1 MRGGEHDSSSFS
13 LCPLL
18 TPSAPP
24 LIPARNS
31 NAFTGAREEE
41 GGADIQD
48 LPCCSLG
55 RTAEISNQF
64 HTWFQRRP
72 VTEKNCS
79 HPPHSFSFSFFLA
92 SCVFC
97 SEGIGTCPRK
107 KPRRR
112 PALLLPFQFQTAHDG
127 ERERVGPGIQKRE
140 QVCTDVRWE
149 SGAGMRPANCEE
161 KPEKRRKKRE
171 EKKKKGASIQYSKET
186 RAQKVCKESP
196 WRRPGSKEEVKSVSK
211 RSSRGEKEPLVAE
224 EQSLQEEQ
232 AEG

>member
-171 EKKKKGASIQYSKET
+171 EKQKKAPPSSTVKKHVL
-186 RAQKVCKESP
+186 K
-196 WRRPGSKEEVKSVSK
+196 KSVKNHHGDDPGVK
-211 RSSRGEKEPLVAE
+211 RK
-224 EQSLQEEQ
+224 
-232 AEG
+232 